1 MKPASSRPGRSGVVT
16 GAGAGLGREIALGL
30 ASRGYII
37 FGTAASLEEAQ
48 ELKEASAGRVSLM
61 VCDRTSAVAVDAWA
75 CGVADALGPAGLDLL
90 VSTAGEYA
98 RGPVEALAQ
107 DALRRVFEMNVFGA
121 LAVINAYLPAL
132 RSARGRIVQIT
143 GWAGRVPL
151 AFDGPSGASGAAI
164 EAFSALYR
172 TELKPFGIDVTLVRL
187 GALKNDE
194 RISPDSAAL
203 PRQYRKLYGK
213 AFRTASGRLEA
224 IQAAGMDAASAAARI
239 IDIAHGD
246 APASRVA
253 VGTDAERMMLAACDM
268 TEAELDSYLLE
279 IIGLS

>member
-30 ASRGYII
+30 ASRGYIV
-37 FGTAASLEEAQ
+37 FGTAASWEEAQ

-61 VCDRTSAVAVDAWA
+61 VCDSTKAVAIEAWA

-90 VSTAGEYA
+90 ISTSRHHA
-98 RGPVEALAQ
+98 RGPVEALPH
-107 DALRRVFEMNVFGA
+107 DAVRHVFEMNVFGA

-132 RSARGRIVQIT
+132 RCARGRIVQISDWT
-143 GWAGRVPL
+143 GRVPL

-164 EAFSALYR
+164 EAFSATYR

-194 RISPDSAAL
+194 GISPDSAAL

-213 AFRTASGRLEA
+213 AFGNVSGRLEGM
-224 IQAAGMDAASAAARI
+224 QAAGMDMAIAAARI
-239 IDIAHGD
+239 IDIAEGD

-253 VGTDAERMMLAACDM
+253 VGADAERMMLAAREM
-268 TEAELDSYLLE
+268 TEAELESYLLE